1 MFYLNKLRP
10 VQYVVILFLSV
21 ILIGALI
28 LSLPITHMDGKE
40 VTYIDDLFTSIS
52 AVCVTGLVA
61 VDISEYFNLFGRIII
76 AVLIQIG
83 GLGVTSIGAIFILIA
98 QRKFGLYQ
106 RLLLME
112 GLNLNSLSGSVRLIK
127 YVLKFTLIVELI
139 GMVLS
144 FIVFSKDYPFW
155 SALGIS
161 AFHSVAT
168 FNNSGLDILDGSHS
182 LLVYRENVLLYVT
195 TIGLSLIGG
204 FGFVPMIEIY
214 SKRQFRK
221 FSLDTKV
228 IMIMTSLLIGIG
240 TLLLMVTEHFS
251 LSDALF
257 YSISA
262 CTAGITMLPISN
274 FSSASLL
281 ILMILMF
288 IGTSPGSTGGGIK
301 TTTFFTIIQSIK
313 GIATNTPVTA
323 FKRRIPTDSIIKAF
337 SIFCLAISINIVSTL
352 VILFLESDFTFT
364 EVLFEVVSATA
375 TIGLS
380 LGITS
385 ELGDFSKLILGIT
398 MFIGR
403 VGPLSIAC
411 IWSYQKMA
419 PRFNYPEEQV
429 TIG

>member
-40 VTYIDDLFTSIS
+40 VTYIDALFTSIS

-313 GIATNTPVTA
+313 AIATNTPVTA

>member
-40 VTYIDDLFTSIS
+40 VTYIDALFTSIS

-139 GMVLS
+139 GIVLS

>member
-40 VTYIDDLFTSIS
+40 VTYINALFTSIS

-214 SKRQFRK
+214 SKRQFSK

>member
-40 VTYIDDLFTSIS
+40 VTYIDALFTSIS

-262 CTAGITMLPISN
+262 CTAGITMLPIRN